1 MTNSRLFKNCDFF
14 LIVAPP
20 IDCRY
25 MYLFVSIIFVLE
37 KKLHRHVSTMLQ
49 IYFYVMLSILFN
61 LVHFLFQHFVIPF
74 CLGLFQKKIPGG
86 GRRQAIYFSMGGRC
100 AHFSNYMGPWCLTN
114 SDYIGGGVRPIS
126 NSVGGC
132 IAFAASR
139 RRKNIICK
147 SPCCALF
154 VFRDALPFCQLECPL
169 SVSFTYADLCLLPWG
184 IYACVSIKCNNH
196 HRDESS
202 SEPLCTVNYYV
213 ITA

>member
-1 MTNSRLFKNCDFF
+1 MT
-14 LIVAPP
+14 
-20 IDCRY
+20 IDKG
-25 MYLFVSIIFVLE
+25 LKQS
-37 KKLHRHVSTMLQ
+37 
-49 IYFYVMLSILFN
+49 
-61 LVHFLFQHFVIPF
+61 
-74 CLGLFQKKIPGG
+74 GLFQKKIPGG

-100 AHFSNYMGPWCLTN
+100 AHFSNYIGPWCLTN

-202 SEPLCTVNYYV
+202 SEPLCTVNCYV

>member
-1 MTNSRLFKNCDFF
+1 
-14 LIVAPP
+14 
-20 IDCRY
+20 
-25 MYLFVSIIFVLE
+25 
-37 KKLHRHVSTMLQ
+37 
-49 IYFYVMLSILFN
+49 
-61 LVHFLFQHFVIPF
+61 
-74 CLGLFQKKIPGG
+74 
-86 GRRQAIYFSMGGRC
+86 MGGRC

-139 RRKNIICK
+139 RGKNIICK

-184 IYACVSIKCNNH
+184 IYACVTREAERREKQSRNARKPDRVSDQAVCATTEDSLRLGILYWKQKTLNSCTADL
-196 HRDESS
+196 RFR
-202 SEPLCTVNYYV
+202 LCKELVKTLLVLCV
-213 ITA
+213 QAETGSAPSKMI

>member
-1 MTNSRLFKNCDFF
+1 MLANF
-14 LIVAPP
+14 P
-20 IDCRY
+20 
-25 MYLFVSIIFVLE
+25 
-37 KKLHRHVSTMLQ
+37 LHMCHV
-49 IYFYVMLSILFN
+49 N
-61 LVHFLFQHFVIPF
+61 VIPF
-74 CLGLFQKKIPGG
+74 RAIPEKNTWGG
-86 GRRQAIYFSMGGRC
+86 GKTAGDIFFYGWSVRTFFKLYGSL
-100 AHFSNYMGPWCLTN
+100 CLTN

-154 VFRDALPFCQLECPL
+154 VFRKALPFCQLECPL

-202 SEPLCTVNYYV
+202 SEPLCTVNCYV

>member
-1 MTNSRLFKNCDFF
+1 
-14 LIVAPP
+14 
-20 IDCRY
+20 
-25 MYLFVSIIFVLE
+25 
-37 KKLHRHVSTMLQ
+37 
-49 IYFYVMLSILFN
+49 
-61 LVHFLFQHFVIPF
+61 
-74 CLGLFQKKIPGG
+74 
-86 GRRQAIYFSMGGRC
+86 MGGRC

-139 RRKNIICK
+139 RGKNIICK

-202 SEPLCTVNYYV
+202 SEPLCTVNCNHSLSM
-213 ITA
+213 

>member
-1 MTNSRLFKNCDFF
+1 
-14 LIVAPP
+14 
-20 IDCRY
+20 
-25 MYLFVSIIFVLE
+25 
-37 KKLHRHVSTMLQ
+37 
-49 IYFYVMLSILFN
+49 
-61 LVHFLFQHFVIPF
+61 
-74 CLGLFQKKIPGG
+74 
-86 GRRQAIYFSMGGRC
+86 MGGRC

-202 SEPLCTVNYYV
+202 SEPLCTVNCYV

>member
-1 MTNSRLFKNCDFF
+1 
-14 LIVAPP
+14 
-20 IDCRY
+20 
-25 MYLFVSIIFVLE
+25 
-37 KKLHRHVSTMLQ
+37 
-49 IYFYVMLSILFN
+49 
-61 LVHFLFQHFVIPF
+61 
-74 CLGLFQKKIPGG
+74 
-86 GRRQAIYFSMGGRC
+86 MGGRC

-169 SVSFTYADLCLLPWG
+169 SVSFTYADLCLLPWEFMHVCQLSVT
-184 IYACVSIKCNNH
+184 IITETNHRTSHCV
-196 HRDESS
+196 
-202 SEPLCTVNYYV
+202 PLTV
-213 ITA
+213 T